1 MYREKIL
8 KDPFTKLFKTELFSL
23 RYLEKNDKIIVSASG
38 GLDSTALLFLL
49 QSINIYK
56 IIVAHVDHG
65 IRKDSINDKMF
76 VESLCIDFNVPFF
89 SQTLNPSSKPKKDSP
104 EQWAREKRYEYLRN
118 LSIETKSD
126 WIMTG
131 HHCNDNAETVLMNLS
146 RQAGVTGLSGIP
158 QKNGKIIRPLLSFEK
173 KILCDFVERV
183 GLPFKNDSTNS
194 DISIPRNFLRK
205 KVLKPWDSKVPSLIK
220 GIYKS
225 TQYLNKWKQSLDH
238 LLIKFIISKLVIF
251 DDRIDIPLN
260 LINDLPNTGKI
271 RLIQLLFDK
280 EKKLWSKHDLKMLE
294 QFLNRV
300 SVGKTFNLINRWS
313 LLHDR
318 GLIIAKKNIKI
329 CSKDEIHIRPNKT
342 VFFCNKIYHIII
354 KENQVKFSDSKNRE
368 VVDWSKFKNKKLRIR
383 KWTEGDV
390 FQPLGMKNKKKISD
404 FLINEKIDNISK
416 KTQSVLTVDGEIAW
430 VCGLRISDWAKITK
444 ATKQKALLTIKPAK
458 KYE

>member
-1 MYREKIL
+1 
-8 KDPFTKLFKTELFSL
+8 
-23 RYLEKNDKIIVSASG
+23 
-38 GLDSTALLFLL
+38 
-49 QSINIYK
+49 
-56 IIVAHVDHG
+56 
-65 IRKDSINDKMF
+65 
-76 VESLCIDFNVPFF
+76 
-89 SQTLNPSSKPKKDSP
+89 
-104 EQWAREKRYEYLRN
+104 
-118 LSIETKSD
+118 
-126 WIMTG
+126 
-131 HHCNDNAETVLMNLS
+131 
-146 RQAGVTGLSGIP
+146 
-158 QKNGKIIRPLLSFEK
+158 
-173 KILCDFVERV
+173 
-183 GLPFKNDSTNS
+183 
-194 DISIPRNFLRK
+194 
-205 KVLKPWDSKVPSLIK
+205 
-220 GIYKS
+220 
-225 TQYLNKWKQSLDH
+225 
-238 LLIKFIISKLVIF
+238 
-251 DDRIDIPLN
+251 
-260 LINDLPNTGKI
+260 
-271 RLIQLLFDK
+271 
-280 EKKLWSKHDLKMLE
+280 MLE

-342 VFFCNKIYHIII
+342 VFFCNKFYHIII

>member
-300 SVGKTFNLINRWS
+300 SVGKTFNLINQWS

-318 GLIIAKKNIKI
+318 GLIIAKKNTIND
-329 CSKDEIHIRPNKT
+329 SKYETYIRPNKP
-342 VFFCNKIYHIII
+342 VFFKNMIYKIII
-354 KENQVKFSDSKNRE
+354 NENHAEISNSKNQE
-368 VVDWSKFKNKKLRIR
+368 LVDWSKFKNKKLKIRI
-383 KWTEGDV
+383 WNEGDV

-404 FLINEKIDNISK
+404 FLINEKIDSFSK

-430 VCGLRISDWAKITK
+430 VCGLRISEWAKITK
-444 ATKQKALLTIKPAK
+444 HTKQKALLTFTSVK
-458 KYE
+458 